1 MFCVTYVTM
10 NIQNVLM
17 WLECRHGDI
26 CATGGYHRQ

>member
-1 MFCVTYVTM
+1 MY
-10 NIQNVLM
+10 IQNVLM